1 MERGGKSD
9 TVKLAKNKSAVL
21 QLVNSQTGR
30 RKAALKAASLSHGLQ
45 PTVLWGDKKPT
56 QSWDVLTEHT

>member
-1 MERGGKSD
+1 MERGGKID

-30 RKAALKAASLSHGLQ
+30 RKAALKAASLFHGLQ
-45 PTVLWGDKKPT
+45 PTV
-56 QSWDVLTEHT
+56 